1 LWPDAASI
9 YQYTRNAEAL
19 ALSLGAGLDD
29 ATTLQVQAWCD
40 DPNLGC
46 DGSNSGTFFVAEN
59 ELEEGSPPII
69 AIMPSRSSA
78 QSTGVPDNREYH
90 EYGHYFLSLQT
101 GENFELPA
109 GDTNHGGYY
118 QNTSTR
124 DSFVEGFAE
133 FYSMMVSR
141 HIDGDDRSE
150 IYTIG
155 ADYDLEAD
163 RLPWE
168 AEGWWEE
175 FTVAGLLL
183 DLVDDDTDYAARAS
197 GPSGVDV
204 IAVSTEIEPSGT
216 IVIGKVVN
224 TSPLVVRNA
233 DVTVRYLN
241 GAGEVVGTQVTRII
255 PEIIAPTSEGTF
267 YAAPPAG
274 LGVTAATATLGGI
287 AKTDDDDIAVGLLQL
302 MSIITGYERPDA
314 GARGSVGVANV
325 AELYDALVNGRESL
339 TNVGAADAEIT
350 SSMIDGIFISHGFF
364 ADLDGD
370 RKYNPEVDGE
380 VGSSS
385 HPVIQVGGT
394 SYPEL
399 IPRRNPDAYDSS
411 LVTINT
417 GDATVDAIIQISIP
431 GDGGSGSYAYVMSL
445 NGSNRIELAVPAPDE
460 DAEVTIITAAR
471 GYKPVIAFR
480 INADDFHEKVENGTI
495 SELQVTPVE
504 LEPGSTIAPPAA
516 NGPAIQLGIIIGGII
531 AVLLVVASLVA
542 IHRRWGTA

>member
-1 LWPDAASI
+1 
-9 YQYTRNAEAL
+9 
-19 ALSLGAGLDD
+19 
-29 ATTLQVQAWCD
+29 
-40 DPNLGC
+40 
-46 DGSNSGTFFVAEN
+46 
-59 ELEEGSPPII
+59 
-69 AIMPSRSSA
+69 
-78 QSTGVPDNREYH
+78 
-90 EYGHYFLSLQT
+90 
-101 GENFELPA
+101 
-109 GDTNHGGYY
+109 
-118 QNTSTR
+118 
-124 DSFVEGFAE
+124 
-133 FYSMMVSR
+133 
-141 HIDGDDRSE
+141 
-150 IYTIG
+150 
-155 ADYDLEAD
+155 
-163 RLPWE
+163 
-168 AEGWWEE
+168 
-175 FTVAGLLL
+175 
-183 DLVDDDTDYAARAS
+183 
-197 GPSGVDV
+197 
-204 IAVSTEIEPSGT
+204 
-216 IVIGKVVN
+216 
-224 TSPLVVRNA
+224 
-233 DVTVRYLN
+233 
-241 GAGEVVGTQVTRII
+241 
-255 PEIIAPTSEGTF
+255 
-267 YAAPPAG
+267 
-274 LGVTAATATLGGI
+274 
-287 AKTDDDDIAVGLLQL
+287 